1 MAKKIVINFSSECKP
16 ANQCE
21 NIGFDHIS
29 VLPTA
34 CQQRHSDL
42 SSFCTEACGYI
53 RALYALWAILKVFLL
68 SINSPPIYTNIHI
81 DNIGVIN
88 RSSNTPFSIQQ
99 CLLPDW
105 DIFKIRP
112 CKSVALSLGPLRY
125 NTSKAIRTV
134 TQALLRPSP
143 YQQDS
148 IYWQMQ
154 EPTSIYRLPHFPP
167 STLCT
172 LHTSGISPEWSSH
185 HIRSTLI
192 CL

>member
-1 MAKKIVINFSSECKP
+1 M
-16 ANQCE
+16 
-21 NIGFDHIS
+21 
-29 VLPTA
+29 
-34 CQQRHSDL
+34 
-42 SSFCTEACGYI
+42 
-53 RALYALWAILKVFLL
+53 YALQAILKAFLL
-68 SINSPPIYTNIHI
+68 PINSSPIYTNIHI

-88 RSSNTPFSIQQ
+88 RSSNSLFSITQ
-99 CLLPDW
+99 CLLLEW

-112 CKSVALSLGPLRY
+112 SKSVALYLGPLRY

-167 STLCT
+167 STHCT
-172 LHTSGISPEWSSH
+172 LHTSEISHQWSSH

-192 CL
+192 CLYGLLHTYHVNLL